1 MLELRKQV
9 YEANMELYRNHLAP
23 LTWGNVSQVDR
34 SLGVMAIKP
43 SGVPYERLSAEDIT
57 VVSLETGERVA
68 GHLNPSSDT
77 PTHLAL
83 YRAFPGIGGITHT
96 HSPYAT
102 AWAQAGRPLRCLGTT
117 HADCFYGE
125 VPVTR
130 YVSREEA
137 ARAYEAETGTVI
149 VEAFAGR
156 DPVHTPGV
164 LVRGHGPFTWG
175 DSALKSVHNAITLEE
190 VARMNLLTLLLDGNV
205 PDLPE
210 ALQSKHFER
219 KHGPNAY
226 YGQENN
232 G

>member
-226 YGQENN
+226 YGQWSN

>member
-34 SLGVMAIKP
+34 ALGVMAIKP

-175 DSALKSVHNAITLEE
+175 DSALKSVYNAITLEE

-226 YGQENN
+226 YGQGNN

>member
-164 LVRGHGPFTWG
+164 LVRGLSLIH
-175 DSALKSVHNAITLEE
+175 I
-190 VARMNLLTLLLDGNV
+190 
-205 PDLPE
+205 
-210 ALQSKHFER
+210 
-219 KHGPNAY
+219 
-226 YGQENN
+226 
-232 G
+232 